1 MDFPDLAKVDGG
13 ESGRLASK
21 RFGQIPAS
29 MAYAA
34 RGVDWSAPHPAINK
48 PTEREQLR
56 DEPHYSVL
64 RCFSLSLSCFLHP
77 ILHLSSSSPF
87 LFLLL
92 FRRSR
97 LSRSLLFFL
106 PNQHAINDSARAR
119 CITGAFE
126 KRATTCSRIITSR
139 RMLKASC
146 TFSFHALISFFFSF
160 FHLLFFH
167 PFSSFSAASL
177 FNLFKTLTRT
187 SLVIPAS

>member
-1 MDFPDLAKVDGG
+1 
-13 ESGRLASK
+13 
-21 RFGQIPAS
+21 

-77 ILHLSSSSPF
+77 ILHLSSSSPS

-146 TFSFHALISFFFSF
+146 TFSFHALISFFFLFFISSF
-160 FHLLFFH
+160 FILFLRFR
-167 PFSSFSAASL
+167 PLRF
-177 FNLFKTLTRT
+177 LTCLKR
-187 SLVIPAS
+187 

>member
-1 MDFPDLAKVDGG
+1 
-13 ESGRLASK
+13 
-21 RFGQIPAS
+21 

-64 RCFSLSLSCFLHP
+64 RCFSLSLSFCLPFSIPFLY
-77 ILHLSSSSPF
+77 LSSSSPS

-97 LSRSLLFFL
+97 LSRSLLYL
-106 PNQHAINDSARAR
+106 TNMLSTIQHVHVVSPVLLKNERQR
-119 CITGAFE
+119 VPG
-126 KRATTCSRIITSR
+126 IITSR

-146 TFSFHALISFFFSF
+146 TFSFHALISFFFPPPPF
-160 FHLLFFH
+160 FIFFLRFR
-167 PFSSFSAASL
+167 PLRF
-177 FNLFKTLTRT
+177 LTCLKR
-187 SLVIPAS
+187 

>member
-1 MDFPDLAKVDGG
+1 MGFPDLAKADGG
-13 ESGRLASK
+13 ESGRLAK
-21 RFGQIPAS
+21 QADWFGQIPAS

-64 RCFSLSLSCFLHP
+64 RCFSLSLPFSIPF
-77 ILHLSSSSPF
+77 LHLSSSPPS

-92 FRRSR
+92 LRRSVSPVHFSSSYLTNM
-97 LSRSLLFFL
+97 LSTIQHVHAVSPVLLKNERQRV
-106 PNQHAINDSARAR
+106 P
-119 CITGAFE
+119 G
-126 KRATTCSRIITSR
+126 IITSR

-146 TFSFHALISFFFSF
+146 TFSFHALISFFFFLLLLPSLPFFSF
-160 FHLLFFH
+160 Y

-177 FNLFKTLTRT
+177 FN
-187 SLVIPAS
+187 SLKKR